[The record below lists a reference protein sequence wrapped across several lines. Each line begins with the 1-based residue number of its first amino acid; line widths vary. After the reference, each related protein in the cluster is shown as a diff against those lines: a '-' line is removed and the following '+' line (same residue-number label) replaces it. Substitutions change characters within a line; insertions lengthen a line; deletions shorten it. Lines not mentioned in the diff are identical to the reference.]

1 MELEVFKF
9 TNESLFILQKLKTN
23 LNHASDF
30 LDDFFF
36 NLLNNSCDGFFNIS
50 TRVKSSSSLKEKIIR
65 NNYYLKY
72 KTPEELFYNL
82 SDLIGIRIE
91 CRFIEDEDK
100 IFKFLKSSFCNKN
113 CEGFY
118 FHKSNKNIF
127 LDLRDEQ
134 PLKQKN
140 GFKLYR
146 IDGYI
151 ISENHK
157 FNFELQIKS
166 MVNIFWGEIEHKVIY
181 KNYNM
186 VLGDTFYK
194 NILNSIKSNLC
205 LIDNQL
211 LTIYNH
217 IASNNL
223 QLAQP
228 NVNKQGLE
236 ILLSKMIF
244 DIYSYK
250 VKNELGVS
258 IDFRNACDIIID
270 YIIKKNNCI
279 SSEEYHKTFID
290 TSIRLNEILKNPI
303 SFKEKICLEENL
315 KFHSD
320 FSSIIG
326 NKLAQTINTDFH
338 WNLFFKI
345 LFEIEPLNDTGD
357 FKNFINYLE
366 DIFSNRPIYLNLYL
380 KFSKA
385 EVEEIKTDLLNV
397 ICTSFLDINSI
408 TFIYRDKLNEIF
420 NAIEN
425 HINFITDNLDNFI
438 NYSNNKYIYC
448 KLLHFNI
455 LLIFNKKIQV
465 KDLNNFIDCVKEKS
479 SKIRFT
485 SKGLKYISSLDLNSY
500 IYLSNFMNYIYIK

>member
-1 MELEVFKF
+1 M
-9 TNESLFILQKLKTN
+9 
-23 LNHASDF
+23 
-30 LDDFFF
+30 
-36 NLLNNSCDGFFNIS
+36 
-50 TRVKSSSSLKEKIIR
+50 
-65 NNYYLKY
+65 
-72 KTPEELFYNL
+72 
-82 SDLIGIRIE
+82 
-91 CRFIEDEDK
+91 
-100 IFKFLKSSFCNKN
+100 
-113 CEGFY
+113 
-118 FHKSNKNIF
+118 
-127 LDLRDEQ
+127 
-134 PLKQKN
+134 KQKN

-270 YIIKKNNCI
+270 YIIKK
-279 SSEEYHKTFID
+279 K
-290 TSIRLNEILKNPI
+290 
-303 SFKEKICLEENL
+303 
-315 KFHSD
+315 
-320 FSSIIG
+320 
-326 NKLAQTINTDFH
+326 
-338 WNLFFKI
+338 
-345 LFEIEPLNDTGD
+345 
-357 FKNFINYLE
+357 
-366 DIFSNRPIYLNLYL
+366 
-380 KFSKA
+380 
-385 EVEEIKTDLLNV
+385 
-397 ICTSFLDINSI
+397 
-408 TFIYRDKLNEIF
+408 
-420 NAIEN
+420 
-425 HINFITDNLDNFI
+425 
-438 NYSNNKYIYC
+438 
-448 KLLHFNI
+448 
-455 LLIFNKKIQV
+455 
-465 KDLNNFIDCVKEKS
+465 
-479 SKIRFT
+479 
-485 SKGLKYISSLDLNSY
+485 
-500 IYLSNFMNYIYIK
+500 

>member
-279 SSEEYHKTFID
+279 SSEEYYKTFID
-290 TSIRLNEILKNPI
+290 TSIRLN
-303 SFKEKICLEENL
+303 
-315 KFHSD
+315 
-320 FSSIIG
+320 
-326 NKLAQTINTDFH
+326 
-338 WNLFFKI
+338 
-345 LFEIEPLNDTGD
+345 
-357 FKNFINYLE
+357 
-366 DIFSNRPIYLNLYL
+366 
-380 KFSKA
+380 
-385 EVEEIKTDLLNV
+385 
-397 ICTSFLDINSI
+397 
-408 TFIYRDKLNEIF
+408 
-420 NAIEN
+420 
-425 HINFITDNLDNFI
+425 
-438 NYSNNKYIYC
+438 
-448 KLLHFNI
+448 
-455 LLIFNKKIQV
+455 
-465 KDLNNFIDCVKEKS
+465 
-479 SKIRFT
+479 
-485 SKGLKYISSLDLNSY
+485 
-500 IYLSNFMNYIYIK
+500 

>member
-9 TNESLFILQKLKTN
+9 TNESLAILKKLKNN
-23 LNHASDF
+23 LNHSSDF
-30 LDDFFF
+30 LDEFFF

-100 IFKFLKSSFCNKN
+100 IFKFLKSSFSLTNSQ
-113 CEGFY
+113 GFS
-118 FHKSNKNIF
+118 FHESNKNIF

-151 ISENHK
+151 LSENHK

-166 MVNIFWGEIEHKVIY
+166 MVNIFWSEIEHKVIY

-186 VLGDTFYK
+186 ILGDTFYK
-194 NILNSIKSNLC
+194 NILSSIKSNLG

-217 IASNNL
+217 ITSNNF
-223 QLAQP
+223 QLSEP
-228 NVNKQGLE
+228 NVNKEGIE
-236 ILLSKMIF
+236 VLLSKMIF

-258 IDFRNACDIIID
+258 IDFRNACDIIMD
-270 YIIKKNNCI
+270 YIINKNNCI
-279 SSEEYHKTFID
+279 SPQDYHKTFID
-290 TSIRLNEILKNPI
+290 TSIRLNEIFKNEI
-303 SFKEKICLEENL
+303 SFKEKISLEENIV
-315 KFHSD
+315 FNSD

-326 NKLAQTINTDFH
+326 DKLLKSINNDFH

-366 DIFSNRPIYLNLYL
+366 NIFSNRPIYLNLYL
-380 KFSKA
+380 KFSKS
-385 EVEEIKTDLLNV
+385 EVNIIKTDLLNV
-397 ICTSFLDINSI
+397 ICASFLDINSI

-420 NAIEN
+420 NSIED
-425 HINFITDNLDNFI
+425 HVNFITDNIDNFI
-438 NYSNNKYIYC
+438 DYENNKYLYC
-448 KLLHFNI
+448 KFLHFNI
-455 LLIFNKKIQV
+455 LLIFNKKIQA
-465 KDLNNFIDCVKEKS
+465 KDVNKFITCLKES
-479 SKIRFT
+479 NSKIKVT
-485 SKGLKYISSLDLNSY
+485 SRGLKYISSLDEDSS
-500 IYLSNFMNYIYIK
+500 IYLSNFMNYLYIK

>member
-9 TNESLFILQKLKTN
+9 TNESLFILQKLKNN

-72 KTPEELFYNL
+72 KTPEDLFYNL

-91 CRFIEDEDK
+91 CRFIEDEDI
-100 IFKFLKSSFCNKN
+100 IFKFLKSSFSTKDSQ
-113 CEGFY
+113 GFS

-151 ISENHK
+151 VSENHK

-217 IASNNL
+217 MASNNL
-223 QLAQP
+223 QLAES
-228 NVNKQGLE
+228 NVSKEGLE

-270 YIIKKNNCI
+270 YIINKNNCI
-279 SSEEYHKTFID
+279 SSQDYYKTFID

-303 SFKEKICLEENL
+303 SFKEKICLEDDLIFN
-315 KFHSD
+315 SD

-326 NKLAQTINTDFH
+326 TRLCETINNDFH

-345 LFEIEPLNDTGD
+345 LFEIEPLSDTGD

-366 DIFSNRPIYLNLYL
+366 NIFSNRPIYLNLYL
-380 KFSKA
+380 KFSNS
-385 EVEEIKTDLLNV
+385 EVTNIKNDLLNV
-397 ICTSFLDINSI
+397 ICASFLDINSI

-420 NAIEN
+420 DAIEN
-425 HINFITDNLDNFI
+425 HINFITDNIDSFI
-438 NYSNNKYIYC
+438 EYENNKYIYC
-448 KLLHFNI
+448 KLLHFNV
-455 LLIFNKKIQV
+455 LLIFNKKILV
-465 KDLNNFIDCVKEKS
+465 KDLNSFINSVKETS

-485 SKGLKYISSLDLNSY
+485 SRGLKYISSLDENSS

>member
-9 TNESLFILQKLKTN
+9 TNESLFILHKLKNN

-100 IFKFLKSSFCNKN
+100 IFKFLKSAFSNKN
-113 CEGFY
+113 SQGFS

-134 PLKQKN
+134 PLRQKN

-151 ISENHK
+151 LSENRK

-166 MVNIFWGEIEHKVIY
+166 MVNIFWSEIEHKVIY

-194 NILNSIKSNLC
+194 NILSSIKSNLC

-223 QLAQP
+223 HLAES
-228 NVNKQGLE
+228 NVNKKGLE
-236 ILLSKMIF
+236 VLLSKMIF

-270 YIIKKNNCI
+270 YIINKNNCI
-279 SSEEYHKTFID
+279 SSEDYYKTFID
-290 TSIRLNEILKNPI
+290 TSIRLNEIFKNPI

-315 KFHSD
+315 EFKSN

-326 NKLAQTINTDFH
+326 DKLSQTINSDFH

-345 LFEIEPLNDTGD
+345 LFEIEPLSDTGD

-366 DIFSNRPIYLNLYL
+366 NIFSNRPVYLNLYL
-380 KFSKA
+380 KFSKS
-385 EVEEIKTDLLNV
+385 EVIHIKDDLLNV
-397 ICTSFLDINSI
+397 ICASFLDVNSI
-408 TFIYRDKLNEIF
+408 IFIYRDKLNEIF
-420 NAIEN
+420 DSIED
-425 HINFITDNLDNFI
+425 HINFITDNLDSFDE
-438 NYSNNKYIYC
+438 YKNNKYIYC
-448 KLLHFNI
+448 KLLHFNL

-465 KDLNNFIDCVKEKS
+465 KDLNNFINSIKES
-479 SKIRFT
+479 HGKIRIT
-485 SKGLKYISSLDLNSY
+485 SRGFKYISSLDENSS